1 MKKIVITGPESS
13 GKTFLSKQLAREFS
27 APVVPEFAVEYL
39 MNTGGK
45 YDYDDLL
52 NISIGQ
58 IELEDKIQVEYNSNL
73 LICDTDLIT
82 IKIWSQV
89 KYDKVDNQILDFIK
103 NREYTYYLL
112 CKPDIPWEY
121 SEFRENPND
130 RDDLFLLYENELNLY
145 EKSYSVISGSYDN
158 RVAFAKNVVRSILN
172 Q

>member
-13 GKTFLSKQLAREFS
+13 GKTFLSKQLAKEFTV
-27 APVVPEFAVEYL
+27 PFVPEFAVEYL
-39 MNTGGK
+39 MNTGGH

-58 IELEDKIQVEYNSNL
+58 IESEDRILREHNSNL

-89 KYDKVDNQILDFIK
+89 KYGKVDNQILDFIK

-130 RDDLFLLYENELNLY
+130 RDDLFVLY
-145 EKSYSVISGSYDN
+145 EKELKLYQKKYGIISGSYDD
-158 RVAFAKNVVRSILN
+158 RVELARNVVRRILN